1 MPRNLALIDC
11 NNFYASCER
20 VFNPAL
26 DGKPIV
32 VLSNNDGC
40 VVARSQEVKDLGIK
54 MGVPWFQIEHLA
66 KRHGI
71 VAFSSNY
78 ALYADMSNRVM
89 AILAT
94 FSPSQE
100 VYSIDE
106 CFLDLAGFE
115 RRGFTHYGQEMRSA
129 IKRWVGL
136 PVCVGIAPTKTL
148 AKLVN
153 HVAKKRPQFD
163 GVCNYNEFSAGEID
177 ALMGELPVSE
187 VWGVGSRY
195 AERLQQ
201 LGIHTVRDLRQAQPK
216 AMRQQFSVVMQ
227 RTVAELNGES
237 CLDLEEMAPAKK
249 QIMSSR
255 SFGRPVFALDELAE
269 SVASYMSR
277 AAEKLRRQ
285 HSLAG
290 AVQVY
295 VRTNPFKERQPQYSQ
310 GMILPLPDPTDDTRQ
325 LVSAAIMV
333 LRRLYKPGFAYAKTG
348 VMLTEIIA
356 ANQRMPTLFDDT
368 VGMAR
373 SKNLMLAVDSINQA
387 YGRGA
392 IRLAAEGLSQ
402 PWKMRAGRRSPA
414 FTTRLS
420 DVVVAH
426 AT

>member
-26 DGKPIV
+26 EGKPLV

-40 VVARSQEVKDLGIK
+40 VVARSQEVKDLGVK

-94 FSPSQE
+94 FSTSQE

-115 RRGFTHYGQEMRSA
+115 RRGFTRYGQEMRSA

-153 HVAKKRPQFD
+153 HVAKKRPQFE

-177 ALMGELPVSE
+177 ALMGELPVGE

-195 AERLQQ
+195 AVRLQQ
-201 LGIHTVRDLRQAQPK
+201 MGILTVRDLRQAQPK
-216 AMRQQFSVVMQ
+216 AMRQQFSVVME
-227 RTVAELNGES
+227 RTVSELNGES

-277 AAEKLRRQ
+277 AAGKLRRQ
-285 HSLAG
+285 HSLPG

-295 VRTNPFKERQPQYSQ
+295 IRTNPFKEREPQYSQ
-310 GMILPLPDPTDDTRQ
+310 GMILPLPDPTDDSRQ
-325 LVSAAIMV
+325 LVSAAITV

-356 ANQRMPTLFDDT
+356 ANQRTPTLFDD
-368 VGMAR
+368 VAGMAR
-373 SKNLMLAVDSINQA
+373 NKNLMLAVDSINQA
-387 YGRGA
+387 YGRGT
-392 IRLAAEGLSQ
+392 IRLAAEGLDQ

-414 FTTRLS
+414 FTTCLS

-426 AT
+426 AI

>member
-26 DGKPIV
+26 EGRPLV

-54 MGVPWFQIEHLA
+54 MGVPWFQIETLA
-66 KRHGI
+66 KQHGI

-115 RRGFTHYGQEMRSA
+115 RRGFTRYGQEMRSA

-153 HVAKKRPQFD
+153 HVAKKRPQFE
-163 GVCNYNEFSAGEID
+163 GVCNFNELSAGEID
-177 ALMGELPVSE
+177 AIMGELPVGE

-195 AERLQQ
+195 AARLQQ
-201 LGIHTVRDLRQAQPK
+201 MGISTVLDLRRASPK
-216 AMRQQFSVVMQ
+216 AMRQQFSVVME

-237 CLDLEEMAPAKK
+237 CLALEEMAPAKK

-255 SFGRPVFALDELAE
+255 SFGRPVFTLDELAQ

-295 VRTNPFKERQPQYSQ
+295 VRTNPFKEKEPQYSQ
-310 GMILPLPDPTDDTRQ
+310 GLILPLPDPTDDTRQ
-325 LVSAAIMV
+325 LVSAALVV
-333 LRRLYKPGFAYAKTG
+333 LRRLYQPGFSYA
-348 VMLTEIIA
+348 
-356 ANQRMPTLFDDT
+356 
-368 VGMAR
+368 
-373 SKNLMLAVDSINQA
+373 
-387 YGRGA
+387 
-392 IRLAAEGLSQ
+392 
-402 PWKMRAGRRSPA
+402 
-414 FTTRLS
+414 
-420 DVVVAH
+420 
-426 AT
+426 

>member
-26 DGKPIV
+26 EGKPLV

-54 MGVPWFQIEHLA
+54 MGVPWFQIEPLA
-66 KRHGI
+66 KQHGI

-94 FSPSQE
+94 FSSSQE

-115 RRGFTHYGQEMRSA
+115 RRGFTRYGQEMRSA

-163 GVCNYNEFSAGEID
+163 GVCNYNDLSAGEID
-177 ALMGELPVSE
+177 ALMGELPVGE

-195 AERLQQ
+195 AARLQQ
-201 LGIHTVRDLRQAQPK
+201 IGISTVLDLRRASPK
-216 AMRQQFSVVMQ
+216 AIRQQFSVVME

-237 CLDLEEMAPAKK
+237 CLALEEMAPAKK

-255 SFGRPVFALDELAE
+255 SFGRPVFTLDELAQ

-295 VRTNPFKERQPQYSQ
+295 VRTNPFKEKDPQYSQ

-325 LVSAAIMV
+325 LVSAALVV
-333 LRRLYKPGFAYAKTG
+333 LRRLYRPGFAYAKTG

-356 ANQRMPTLFDDT
+356 ANQRMPTLIDDT
-368 VGMAR
+368 ASLSR
-373 SKNLMLAVDSINQA
+373 NKTLMHAVDSINRA
-387 YGRGA
+387 YGRGT
-392 IRLAAEGLSQ
+392 IRLAAEGLTQS
-402 PWKMRAGRRSPA
+402 WKMRAGRRSPA
-414 FTTRLS
+414 FTTQLS
-420 DVVVAH
+420 DVVVAY
-426 AT
+426 AI

>member
-1 MPRNLALIDC
+1 M
-11 NNFYASCER
+11 
-20 VFNPAL
+20 
-26 DGKPIV
+26 
-32 VLSNNDGC
+32 
-40 VVARSQEVKDLGIK
+40 
-54 MGVPWFQIEHLA
+54 
-66 KRHGI
+66 
-71 VAFSSNY
+71 
-78 ALYADMSNRVM
+78 
-89 AILAT
+89 
-94 FSPSQE
+94 
-100 VYSIDE
+100 
-106 CFLDLAGFE
+106 
-115 RRGFTHYGQEMRSA
+115 
-129 IKRWVGL
+129 
-136 PVCVGIAPTKTL
+136 
-148 AKLVN
+148 
-153 HVAKKRPQFD
+153 
-163 GVCNYNEFSAGEID
+163 
-177 ALMGELPVSE
+177 
-187 VWGVGSRY
+187 
-195 AERLQQ
+195 
-201 LGIHTVRDLRQAQPK
+201 GIHTVRDLRQAQPK
-216 AMRQQFSVVMQ
+216 AMRQHFSVVMQ

-325 LVSAAIMV
+325 LVSAAITV

-356 ANQRMPTLFDDT
+356 ADQRMPGLFDDT
-368 VGMAR
+368 ASLSR
-373 SKNLMLAVDSINQA
+373 NKNLMLAVDSINQA

>member
-26 DGKPIV
+26 EGRPLV

-54 MGVPWFQIEHLA
+54 MGVPWFQIETLA
-66 KRHGI
+66 KQHGI

-115 RRGFTHYGQEMRSA
+115 RRGFTRYGQEMRSA

-153 HVAKKRPQFD
+153 HVAKKRPQFE
-163 GVCNYNEFSAGEID
+163 GVCNFNELSAGEID
-177 ALMGELPVSE
+177 AIMGELPVGE

-195 AERLQQ
+195 AARLQQ
-201 LGIHTVRDLRQAQPK
+201 MGISTVLDLRRASPK
-216 AMRQQFSVVMQ
+216 AMRQQFSVVME

-237 CLDLEEMAPAKK
+237 CLALEEMAPAKK

-255 SFGRPVFALDELAE
+255 SFGRPVFTLEELAQ

-295 VRTNPFKERQPQYSQ
+295 VRTNPFKEKEPQYSQ
-310 GMILPLPDPTDDTRQ
+310 GLILPLPDPTDDTRQ
-325 LVSAAIMV
+325 LVSAALVV
-333 LRRLYKPGFAYAKTG
+333 LRRLYQPGFAYAKTG

-356 ANQRMPTLFDDT
+356 ANQRAPTLFDDT
-368 VGMAR
+368 AGMAR
-373 SKNLMLAVDSINQA
+373 TQNLMHAVDSINRA
-387 YGRGA
+387 YGRGT
-392 IRLAAEGLSQ
+392 IRLAAEGIEQ
-402 PWKMRAGRRSPA
+402 RWKMRAGRRSPA
-414 FTTRLS
+414 FTTRLA
-420 DVVVAH
+420 DVVVAQ
-426 AT
+426 AV

>member
-11 NNFYASCER
+11 NNFYASCEL

-26 DGKPIV
+26 EGRPLV

-54 MGVPWFQIEHLA
+54 MGVPWFQIETLA
-66 KRHGI
+66 KQHGI

-115 RRGFTHYGQEMRSA
+115 RRGFTRYGQEMRSA

-153 HVAKKRPQFD
+153 HVAKKRPQFE
-163 GVCNYNEFSAGEID
+163 GVCNFNELSAGEID
-177 ALMGELPVSE
+177 AIMGELPVGE

-195 AERLQQ
+195 AARLQQ
-201 LGIHTVRDLRQAQPK
+201 MGISTVLDLRRASPK
-216 AMRQQFSVVMQ
+216 AMRQQFSVVME

-237 CLDLEEMAPAKK
+237 CLALEEMAPAKK

-255 SFGRPVFALDELAE
+255 SFGRPVFTLEELAQ

-295 VRTNPFKERQPQYSQ
+295 VRTNPFKEKEPQYSQ
-310 GMILPLPDPTDDTRQ
+310 GLILPLPDPTDDTRQ
-325 LVSAAIMV
+325 LVSAALVV
-333 LRRLYKPGFAYAKTG
+333 LRRLYQPGFAYAKTG

-356 ANQRMPTLFDDT
+356 ANQRAPTLFDDT
-368 VGMAR
+368 AGMAR
-373 SKNLMLAVDSINQA
+373 TQNLMHAVDSINRA
-387 YGRGA
+387 YGRGT
-392 IRLAAEGLSQ
+392 IRLAAEGIEQ
-402 PWKMRAGRRSPA
+402 RWKMRAGRRSPA
-414 FTTRLS
+414 FTTRLA
-420 DVVVAH
+420 DVVVAQ
-426 AT
+426 AV

>member
-1 MPRNLALIDC
+1 
-11 NNFYASCER
+11 
-20 VFNPAL
+20 
-26 DGKPIV
+26 
-32 VLSNNDGC
+32 
-40 VVARSQEVKDLGIK
+40 
-54 MGVPWFQIEHLA
+54 
-66 KRHGI
+66 
-71 VAFSSNY
+71 
-78 ALYADMSNRVM
+78 MSNRVM
-89 AILAT
+89 SILAT

-115 RRGFTHYGQEMRSA
+115 RRGFTRYGQEMRSA

-163 GVCNYNEFSAGEID
+163 GVCNYNDLSTDEID

-187 VWGVGSRY
+187 VWGVGVRHT
-195 AERLQQ
+195 ERLQQ
-201 LGIHTVRDLRQAQPK
+201 LGILTVRDLRQCSPK
-216 AMRQQFSVVMQ
+216 VIRQQFSVVME

-255 SFGRPVFALDELAE
+255 SFGRPVFAFDELAE

-285 HSLAG
+285 YSLAG

-295 VRTNPFKERQPQYSQ
+295 IRTNPFKERDPQYSQ
-310 GMILPLPDPTDDTRQ
+310 GMILPLAEPTDDTRQ
-325 LVSAAIMV
+325 LVAAAIAV
-333 LRRLYKPGFAYAKTG
+333 LRRLYRPGFAYSKTG

-356 ANQRMPTLFDDT
+356 VTKRMPTLFDDT

-373 SKNLMLAVDSINQA
+373 SKNLMHAVDSINQA
-387 YGRGA
+387 YGRGT
-392 IRLAAEGLSQ
+392 IRLAAEGLDQ
-402 PWKMRAGRRSPA
+402 RWKMRAGMRSPA
-414 FTTRLS
+414 FTTCLS

-426 AT
+426 AI